1 MKQYILLIFSTLFLF
16 SLSGCISTNRLTTLN
31 YSGFLSINQE
41 KNPFRYTL
49 MHENDSSTLLIVET
63 DMNKLKY
70 KKKENSNQLTAK
82 YQIGYQ
88 IYPDIT
94 SNNISDSNSVFFQDS
109 VYFAANQRQKHQVKM
124 KLHSGET
131 NFVNIQLADLQSG
144 KKYNHFHEI
153 TKSKLDGLNYLTKN
167 ASGSLHYPNY
177 KQFYDQYR
185 FSYRDD
191 LNIELTALQYKIQ
204 NTNLAAPPFS
214 TQPIQDTNLQIKDT
228 LILKQG
234 IMNTESH
241 NGLFII
247 RRQGDTKGGKRF
259 LALNNNYPKP
269 AGNKAYVAP
278 LRYITTNREFLK
290 LRHSADKQLAKE
302 NFWQDATGD
311 YDRAYER
318 MWEYDRRVTVAN
330 TCFTSYK
337 EGWKTDRGM
346 IFIIFGKPHSILK
359 YKGQEKWIYHENQS
373 RELTFIFKKRKAESL
388 LSDYYLERKEAY
400 RIPWYQQVETWKN

>member
-1 MKQYILLIFSTLFLF
+1 MKKFIFLILSGLVLF

-31 YSGFLSINQE
+31 YSGFLSMNQE

-70 KKKENSNQLTAK
+70 KKSENSDQLIAK

-94 SNNISDSNSVFFQDS
+94 SNTVSDSNSVFFEDS

-124 KLHSGET
+124 KVHTGET
-131 NFVNIQLADLQSG
+131 SFVNIRMADLQSG

-153 TKSKLDGLNYLTKN
+153 AKSNQDGMNYLTKN
-167 ASGSLHYPNY
+167 ASGNIHYPNY

-185 FSYRDD
+185 FSYRDN
-191 LNIELTALQYKIQ
+191 LSIELIAIQYKIK
-204 NTNLAAPPFS
+204 NTNLAAPPFAE
-214 TQPIQDTNLQIKDT
+214 QPRQDSSLQIKDT
-228 LILKQG
+228 LLLKQG
-234 IMNTESH
+234 ILNTANLS
-241 NGLFII
+241 GLFII
-247 RRQGDTKGGKRF
+247 RRQDDAKGGNRF
-259 LALNNNYPKP
+259 LALNNNFPKP
-269 AGNKAYVAP
+269 AGNKDYIAP

-302 NFWQDATGD
+302 DFWQDATGD

-318 MWEYDRRVTVAN
+318 MWEYDKRVSLAN
-330 TCFTSYK
+330 TYFTSYK

-359 YKGQEKWIYHENQS
+359 YKGQEKWIYHEDQS
-373 RELTFIFKKRKAESL
+373 RELTFIFKMSKAKSP